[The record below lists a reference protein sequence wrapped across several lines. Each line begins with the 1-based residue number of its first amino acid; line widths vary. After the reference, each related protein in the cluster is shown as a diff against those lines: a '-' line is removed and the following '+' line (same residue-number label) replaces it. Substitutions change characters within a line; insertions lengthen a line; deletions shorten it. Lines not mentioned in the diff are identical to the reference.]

1 MVAKRDNVVGQR
13 VQAPAH
19 GHNPLE
25 IMTQQDYSIDTIAA
39 PAGSL
44 LIGGESPPP
53 SITFNTKDVDEIA
66 RFTEEGFY
74 YKGEFIDDAGEVHRL
89 LKEVLNGICYKQLCK
104 DLVDELEG
112 WIAFGDSVLAPGLEE
127 DIVDAHALV
136 DRARAALGI

>member
-39 PAGSL
+39 PAGGP

-53 SITFNTKDVDEIA
+53 SITFHTKDVDEIA
-66 RFTEEGFY
+66 KFTEEGFY

-89 LKEVLNGICYKQLCK
+89 LKEVLGVMKAEQN
-104 DLVDELEG
+104 
-112 WIAFGDSVLAPGLEE
+112 
-127 DIVDAHALV
+127 
-136 DRARAALGI
+136 